1 METYTTST
9 NKDRIL
15 KIKKRIKPRINCLV
29 FQISSSYIP
38 VCTVLRLNAINE
50 FITDLSTHLLL
61 FYTFVRISIIA
72 FISYLNIWHQCIYTE
87 TNNKRWIMSLCD
99 TIKNEIY
106 RVVKQYDNFIYCGAI
121 FWVEYMSAIK
131 KDRNILQISVWPTYK
146 TKFGVTTTYWVLA
159 SATYN

>member
-38 VCTVLRLNAINE
+38 VCTVRLRLNAINE

-99 TIKNEIY
+99 
-106 RVVKQYDNFIYCGAI
+106 YDNFIYCGAI

-146 TKFGVTTTYWVLA
+146 AKFGVTTTYWVLA
-159 SATYN
+159 SASYN